1 MFRLG
6 VNIGLKS
13 TVSTAKSALLTVGNL
28 KAWYKFKTSISV
40 DGDGNV
46 SQWSDSSGNSSE
58 NMNLV
63 PPATDNDVPFT
74 SATGKLAF
82 TTGNKSELK
91 TASDQLNLGAFT
103 IFCVF
108 DIIESGASN
117 EAIIGRAGNDE
128 LRFYRGSAAAGF
140 RARINGINRDIDL
153 NSSLPTGKLL
163 FTIIRASGGL
173 MTIRI
178 NGSTQTNTTT
188 LAISNLFDFTGIGNE
203 ASDMDVFEIAVFDA
217 ELSASNITAV
227 EADINSRNG
236 L

>member
-1 MFRLG
+1 MFGLG
-6 VNIGLKS
+6 LNISLKS

-63 PPATDNDVPFT
+63 PPASDNDVPFT

-91 TASDQLNLGAFT
+91 TASDQLNLGAFS
-103 IFCVF
+103 IFGVI

-117 EAIIGRAGNDE
+117 EAVVGRAGNDE
-128 LRFYRGSAAAGF
+128 LRFFRGGSSDGF
-140 RARINGINRDIDL
+140 RARINGINRDIDTD
-153 NSSLPTGKLL
+153 SAIPTGKFL
-163 FTIIRASGGL
+163 FTLLRASNGTI
-173 MTIRI
+173 TIRI
-178 NGSTQTNTTT
+178 NGSLQSATTT

-203 ASDMDVFEIAVFDA
+203 VSDMDVYEIAVFDT
-217 ELSASNITAV
+217 ELSSSNVTAV